1 MKSPIEEVAHEI
13 SSRYLTVTH
22 RTNAGNLYFD
32 VVIWE
37 PIVDDGFI
45 KFEKIARELS
55 TSSQD
60 ISSMEIQQF
69 TAL

>member
-1 MKSPIEEVAHEI
+1 MKSPIEEIAHEM
-13 SSRYLTVTH
+13 SSTYLTVTH
-22 RTNAGNLYFD
+22 RTNAGNLHFD

-37 PIVDDGFI
+37 PIEVYGFI

-60 ISSMEIQQF
+60 RPWKYNKSP
-69 TAL
+69 L